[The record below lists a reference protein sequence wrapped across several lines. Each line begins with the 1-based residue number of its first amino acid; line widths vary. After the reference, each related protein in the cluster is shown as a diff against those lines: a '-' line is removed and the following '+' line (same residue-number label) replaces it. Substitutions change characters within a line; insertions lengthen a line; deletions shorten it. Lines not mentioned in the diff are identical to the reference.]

1 MFSVTSMVPSGITS
15 VSEWKFSMRSS
26 RVLKAEIAGKAKA
39 EITKIRRNDRMEMQ
53 RTRIIRYAAPM
64 SCGGSVEGHLG
75 SFALSRRGD
84 FEELARLESQH
95 VGKDI
100 GRELLDLGVQVAD
113 HCVVV
118 AARVLDGIFDLG
130 QRVLQRRK
138 ALNGAELWICFR

>member
-1 MFSVTSMVPSGITS
+1 MVSVTSIVPSGITI

-26 RVLKAEIAGKAKA
+26 RVLRAETTGKTKPEIATISK
-39 EITKIRRNDRMEMQ
+39 NNRMEMQ

-64 SCGGSVEGHLG
+64 SCGGSVEAHLG

-84 FEELARLESQH
+84 FKELARLESQH

-100 GRELLDLGVQVAD
+100 GRELLDLGVQVAE